1 MALID
6 LSTREIYGKIVYYG
20 PAFGGKTTNLIAIHR
35 TLPAETRSELHS
47 IATENERTLFFDY
60 LPLDLGALLGFTIRY
75 QLYTVPGQPRYERT
89 RQAVLTGAD
98 GVVFVADAQAE
109 RLADNL
115 TSLDE
120 LRRNLTRQG
129 KQLETI
135 PLVMQYNKRDQPT
148 SLPTSELD
156 QQLNPTNTP
165 TFEAVATT
173 GAGVIETLQTI
184 CKLVTRAL

>member
-6 LSTREIYGKIVYYG
+6 LSAREIYGKIVYYG
-20 PAFGGKTTNLIAIHR
+20 PAFGGKTTNLKAIHDR
-35 TLPAETRSELHS
+35 LPEQAKSELHS
-47 IATENERTLFFDY
+47 IATADERTLFFDY
-60 LPLDLGALLGFTIRY
+60 LPLELGALLGFTIRY
-75 QLYTVPGQPRYERT
+75 QLYTVPGQPRYEQT

-115 TSLDE
+115 ASLDE
-120 LRRNLTRQG
+120 LRQNLHRQG

-148 SLPTSELD
+148 ALPISELD
-156 QQLNPTNTP
+156 RQLNPTNAP
-165 TFEAVATT
+165 AFEAVAIT
-173 GAGVIETLQTI
+173 GDGVLEALQTI

>member
-6 LSTREIYGKIVYYG
+6 LSAREIYGKIVYYG
-20 PAFGGKTTNLIAIHR
+20 PAFGGKTTNLKAIHD
-35 TLPAETRSELHS
+35 TLPEQARSELHS
-47 IATENERTLFFDY
+47 IATADERTLFFDY

-89 RQAVLTGAD
+89 RQAVLSGAD

-120 LRRNLTRQG
+120 LRQNLSRQG

-135 PLVMQYNKRDQPT
+135 PLMMQYNKRDQPT
-148 SLPTSELD
+148 ALPIPELD
-156 QQLNPTNTP
+156 RQLNPNRAATV
-165 TFEAVATT
+165 EAVATT
-173 GAGVIETLQTI
+173 GVGVIETLQTI